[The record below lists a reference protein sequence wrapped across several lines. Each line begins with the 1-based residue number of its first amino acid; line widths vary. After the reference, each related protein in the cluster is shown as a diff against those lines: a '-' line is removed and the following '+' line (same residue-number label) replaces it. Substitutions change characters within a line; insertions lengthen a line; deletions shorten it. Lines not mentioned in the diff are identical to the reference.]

1 MPDDALR
8 IQALYATEALPRHL
22 VAADQHGELWL
33 MPDAPVATE
42 AWSKRRPYRGNYTL
56 TRMPEGLA
64 RAYDPGPIDED
75 AIDEDAIVT
84 VPRAADAA
92 GIPYQTVRR
101 AVLSKAIAPDH
112 WVGNRAMVRVG
123 DVLAWKYRR
132 KGGLTDAAGNEEL

>member
-22 VAADQHGELWL
+22 VAEDQHGALWL
-33 MPDAPVATE
+33 MPDAPLGPE
-42 AWSKRRPYRGNYTL
+42 AWAKRRPYRGNYTL
-56 TRMPEGLA
+56 TRMPVAIA
-64 RAYDPGPIDED
+64 RSYDPRPVGEA